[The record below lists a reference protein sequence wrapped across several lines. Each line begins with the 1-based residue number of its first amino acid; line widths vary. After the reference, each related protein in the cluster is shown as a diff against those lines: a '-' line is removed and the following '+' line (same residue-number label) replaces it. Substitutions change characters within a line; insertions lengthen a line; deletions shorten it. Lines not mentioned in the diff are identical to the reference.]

1 MRLDLTSL
9 RSALAALE
17 KSLGFLNSE
26 LAENA
31 DLREQFRAAAVQA
44 FEFTHEL
51 AFKMLKRQLEQMA
64 ADPAAI
70 DKMAY
75 MDVVRSGAEAGLIAD
90 VARFRDYREKR
101 NITSHTYDQS
111 QGRTDRGRFER
122 FSGRRSPSAGG
133 IGAAQPCS
141 RLMRVRA
148 SCTMCSAFWP
158 SMCRTVRSGRS
169 ARASRNGKGVLRPR
183 SGDPRR

>member
-26 LAENA
+26 MADNV

-44 FEFTHEL
+44 FEFTHEV

-64 ADPAAI
+64 ADPTTI
-70 DKMAY
+70 DQMAY
-75 MDVVRSGAEAGLIAD
+75 MDIVRSGAEAGLIAD

-101 NITSHTYDQS
+101 NITSHTYDQAKAE
-111 QGRTDRGRFER
+111 QIVIVLNDFRDDIRLLLTELER
-122 FSGRRSPSAGG
+122 RN
-133 IGAAQPCS
+133 
-141 RLMRVRA
+141 RA
-148 SCTMCSAFWP
+148 
-158 SMCRTVRSGRS
+158 V
-169 ARASRNGKGVLRPR
+169 
-183 SGDPRR
+183 D

>member
-64 ADPAAI
+64 ADPAEI

-75 MDVVRSGAEAGLIAD
+75 MDLVRLGAEAGLIAD
-90 VARFRDYREKR
+90 VARFRDYWEKR
-101 NITSHTYDQS
+101 NITSHTYDQTKAEQIVAVLS
-111 QGRTDRGRFER
+111 DFRDDIRLLLAELER
-122 FSGRRSPSAGG
+122 
-133 IGAAQPCS
+133 
-141 RLMRVRA
+141 
-148 SCTMCSAFWP
+148 
-158 SMCRTVRSGRS
+158 
-169 ARASRNGKGVLRPR
+169 RNCVA
-183 SGDPRR
+183 D

>member
-31 DLREQFRAAAVQA
+31 DLREQFRAAAIQA

-64 ADPAAI
+64 ADPAEI

-75 MDVVRSGAEAGLIAD
+75 MDLVRSGAEAGLIAD

-101 NITSHTYDQS
+101 NITSHTYDQAKAE
-111 QGRTDRGRFER
+111 QIVAVLKDFRDDIRFLLAELER
-122 FSGRRSPSAGG
+122 RN
-133 IGAAQPCS
+133 
-141 RLMRVRA
+141 RA
-148 SCTMCSAFWP
+148 
-158 SMCRTVRSGRS
+158 V
-169 ARASRNGKGVLRPR
+169 
-183 SGDPRR
+183 D

>member
-64 ADPAAI
+64 ADPAEI

-75 MDVVRSGAEAGLIAD
+75 MDLVRSGAEAGLIAD
-90 VARFRDYREKR
+90 VARFRDYWEKR
-101 NITSHTYDQS
+101 NITSHTYDQTKAEQIVAVLS
-111 QGRTDRGRFER
+111 DFRDDIRLLLAELER
-122 FSGRRSPSAGG
+122 
-133 IGAAQPCS
+133 
-141 RLMRVRA
+141 
-148 SCTMCSAFWP
+148 
-158 SMCRTVRSGRS
+158 
-169 ARASRNGKGVLRPR
+169 RNCVA
-183 SGDPRR
+183 D

>member
-17 KSLGFLNSE
+17 KSLGYLNSE

-31 DLREQFRAAAVQA
+31 DLREQFRAVQA

-64 ADPAAI
+64 ADPAAV
-70 DKMAY
+70 DAMAY
-75 MDVVRSGAEAGLIAD
+75 MDVVRSAAEAGLIAD

-101 NITSHTYDQS
+101 NITSHTYDQTKAE
-111 QGRTDRGRFER
+111 QIVVVLNDFQNDIRLLLAELER
-122 FSGRRSPSAGG
+122 RN
-133 IGAAQPCS
+133 
-141 RLMRVRA
+141 RA
-148 SCTMCSAFWP
+148 S
-158 SMCRTVRSGRS
+158 
-169 ARASRNGKGVLRPR
+169 
-183 SGDPRR
+183 D

>member
-31 DLREQFRAAAVQA
+31 DLREQFRAAAIQA

-64 ADPAAI
+64 ADPAEI

-75 MDVVRSGAEAGLIAD
+75 MDLVRSGAEAGLIAD

-101 NITSHTYDQS
+101 NITSHTYDQTKAEQIVAVLS
-111 QGRTDRGRFER
+111 DFRDDIRLLLAELER
-122 FSGRRSPSAGG
+122 
-133 IGAAQPCS
+133 
-141 RLMRVRA
+141 
-148 SCTMCSAFWP
+148 
-158 SMCRTVRSGRS
+158 
-169 ARASRNGKGVLRPR
+169 RNCVA
-183 SGDPRR
+183 D

>member
-26 LAENA
+26 LADNA

-51 AFKMLKRQLEQMA
+51 AFKMLKRQLEQMT

-75 MDVVRSGAEAGLIAD
+75 MDLVRSGAEAGLIAD

-101 NITSHTYDQS
+101 NITSHTYDQAKAE
-111 QGRTDRGRFER
+111 QIVAVLNDFRDDIRLLLAELER
-122 FSGRRSPSAGG
+122 RNR
-133 IGAAQPCS
+133 AAH
-141 RLMRVRA
+141 
-148 SCTMCSAFWP
+148 
-158 SMCRTVRSGRS
+158 
-169 ARASRNGKGVLRPR
+169 
-183 SGDPRR
+183 

>member
-26 LAENA
+26 LAENV

-64 ADPAAI
+64 ADPAEI

-75 MDVVRSGAEAGLIAD
+75 MDLVRSGAEAGLIAD

-101 NITSHTYDQS
+101 NITSHTYDQTKAEQIVAVLS
-111 QGRTDRGRFER
+111 DFRDDIRLLLAELER
-122 FSGRRSPSAGG
+122 
-133 IGAAQPCS
+133 
-141 RLMRVRA
+141 
-148 SCTMCSAFWP
+148 
-158 SMCRTVRSGRS
+158 
-169 ARASRNGKGVLRPR
+169 RNCVA
-183 SGDPRR
+183 D